1 MTEINLNQLCE
12 RCQSE
17 PASIICQSCEPFH
30 LFCQR
35 CDSLIHSMKLKSTHP
50 REPIYLKIRP
60 NSSNLSNINPNYTTG
75 KFYYPYT
82 ENRNYRIATPKK
94 TVLHESRS
102 APRIIQ
108 RNNEINNNSNYY
120 NNINSPI
127 NQTFQETSA
136 TYGKEYL
143 NEINRIHEKEKAA
156 LQYKIDMLE
165 NNIERLKLNFQNEM
179 KSMEE
184 RISNIF
190 REKKNVEEKL
200 SQLLDVTIKEKDTQI
215 NLLLKENDLIKNK
228 NKDLES
234 IMNEKEKNNDQNFLE
249 FNSQIDKLKTKVA
262 NMTKENADLH
272 KTHMDKIS
280 EIVKNNDENIKNLT
294 EKHKKEIS
302 EIYFDG
308 KFKNEKLIEQV
319 ENDFNTIELLK
330 KDNENLQQIIK
341 KLEHDNH
348 VMMHDNQI
356 FASKFNELTKN
367 LEDSQFLNDSLKKSN
382 DKLTNENNNMKNEIE
397 YYEKTISG
405 LKNQILLLN
414 ETYSKKD
421 KDFNYLLEQ
430 SEKIRKDFSNNMFN
444 NEQLDLKIRELQKE
458 NDELKKTI
466 SKLNEMKTS
475 NDNCCCHHGQNSSNY
490 INTNSFNGY
499 SKQSFTN
506 NYMSRSAAFC

>member
-17 PASIICQSCEPFH
+17 PASIQCQSCQPFH

-35 CDSLIHSMKLKSTHP
+35 CDSLIHSMKLKSNHQ
-50 REPIYLKIRP
+50 REPIYLKYLRP
-60 NSSNLSNINPNYTTG
+60 LSSNIPIINQNYATA
-75 KFYYPYT
+75 KFYNPHT
-82 ENRNYRIATPKK
+82 ENRSYRVVTPKK
-94 TVLHESRS
+94 PSLHESRS
-102 APRIIQ
+102 APRNIQ
-108 RNNEINNNSNYY
+108 RINEINTNSNC
-120 NNINSPI
+120 NKNSFI
-127 NQTFQETSA
+127 NQTFQETPES
-136 TYGKEYL
+136 YGKDYL
-143 NEINRIHEKEKAA
+143 NEINRIHDKEKAA
-156 LQYKIDMLE
+156 LLYKIDMLE
-165 NNIERLKLNFQNEM
+165 NNIERLKLNFQNET
-179 KSMEE
+179 KTMEE
-184 RISNIF
+184 RINNVF
-190 REKKNVEEKL
+190 NEKKNIEEKL
-200 SQLLDVTIKEKDTQI
+200 NQLLDVTIKEKDNQI

-228 NKDLES
+228 NKNLEN
-234 IMNEKEKNNDQNFLE
+234 IVNEKDKNTDRNILE
-249 FNSQIDKLKTKVA
+249 YNTEIEKLKTQIA
-262 NMTKENADLH
+262 NMTKENTDLH
-272 KTHMDKIS
+272 KTHMDKVS
-280 EIVKNNDENIKNLT
+280 EIVKNNDDNMKNLT
-294 EKHKKEIS
+294 EQHKKEIS

-397 YYEKTISG
+397 YFEKTINA
-405 LKNQILLLN
+405 LKNQVLLLN

-444 NEQLDLKIRELQKE
+444 NEKLDLKIRELQKE
-458 NDELKKTI
+458 NEQLKKTI
-466 SKLNEMKTS
+466 SQLNEMNYS
-475 NDNCCCHHGQNSSNY
+475 NNNGCCHFSQSSNNN

-499 SKQSFTN
+499 SKRSFTN
-506 NYMSRSAAFC
+506 NYMSGSVAYY